1 MENQGKRLLLAVSLA
16 LGVMLLWNMFLSPKK
31 EDKPKDPVAATGS
44 GTGTL
49 VVPSSSVGV
58 STAPVAAAADT
69 PVTRGEEQTI
79 TLSFPNRFAATF
91 SSWTG
96 GLVSWKLADKRYSRD
111 QTHGE
116 LMASFTEKGV
126 DGKEVVRL
134 IPNTGA
140 FNINF
145 ASSAYVVPAT
155 AEWTGTKVS
164 DTEVVYTTKTSNLE
178 IEKKFTLIPDT
189 YLVRMVVTAKVNV
202 PAGQLVDQRLAVSVF
217 AFQDPTKIKDGA
229 SQQLPRAWA
238 SSTLRGGTMYHT
250 PLASLVKAPRR
261 EGGVE
266 PDGKSSTIT
275 WTGFEHPYLLAAY
288 APRNETAQPIEKR
301 SFFVPG
307 APGVAAAQGLMRTD
321 ILFPKQTIKAGDA
334 PMTQEIVA
342 YLGPK
347 SYHTLEAA
355 DDAAGYSTGFKKT
368 IDLGWFS
375 FIGKPLLWLLLK
387 FYAFFGNWGIAIIL
401 LTFLVKAA
409 TLYWTTKSMRS
420 MKAMAALAPQMKLLQ
435 TKYKGDNQRLQ
446 AESMALYK
454 THGVSPIAGCLPIF
468 LQMPIWL
475 ALYRMLSSAGEL
487 YQQPFIGGWIDD
499 LTSTDPFHILPFILV
514 GTMFLQARL
523 TPVTGDS
530 RQQKFIQYGMPLMFG
545 VMSFFF
551 PAGLT
556 LYIFTNTVLSAL
568 HSIYMNKFDKKSL
581 AMTAK
586 IKESVEASIAKV
598 TAGDKKAG
606 GSKNGAP
613 AKAAVKP
620 VIDVESV
627 EAAGDDED
635 ESDAPAATAGS
646 ANPARPRNKRKKR
659 RR

>member
-31 EDKPKDPVAATGS
+31 EDKPKDAPVATGS
-44 GTGTL
+44 GAL
-49 VVPSSSVGV
+49 VVPSSTVGV
-58 STAPVAAAADT
+58 TTAAAPAAAPDVPT
-69 PVTRGEEQTI
+69 PSAVRGDEQKI
-79 TLSFPNRFAATF
+79 TLSFPNRFDATF

-96 GLVSWKLADKRYSRD
+96 GLASWKLADHRYDRD
-111 QTHGE
+111 QTKGE
-116 LMASFTEKGV
+116 FL
-126 DGKEVVRL
+126 
-134 IPNTGA
+134 PNAPMTGA
-140 FNINF
+140 FQVNF
-145 ASSAYVVPAT
+145 ASSTYVVPAS
-155 AEWTGTKVS
+155 AEWTGTKLS
-164 DTEVVYTTKTSNLE
+164 DTEVVYTTKTANLE
-178 IEKKFTLIPDT
+178 IEKKFTIMPET
-189 YLVRMVVTAKVNV
+189 YLVRMVVTAKVIV

-217 AFQDPTKIKDGA
+217 AFQDPAKVEEGA
-229 SQQLPRAWA
+229 SQQLPRSWQ
-238 SSTLRGGTMYHT
+238 SSTLRADTMYHT
-250 PLASLVKAPRR
+250 PIDSLSKAPRQ
-261 EGGVE
+261 EIN
-266 PDGKSSTIT
+266 IT

-288 APRNETAQPIEKR
+288 APRPDATQAIEKR
-301 SFFVPG
+301 SYFVSVEPK
-307 APGVAAAQGLMRTD
+307 GLMRTD
-321 ILFPKQTIKAGDA
+321 ILFPKQTLKAGDA
-334 PMTQEIVA
+334 PMTQEVVA

-355 DDAAGYSTGFKKT
+355 DEAAGYSTGFKKT

-435 TKYKGDNQRLQ
+435 AKYKGDNQRLQ

-586 IKESVEASIAKV
+586 IKESVDASIAKEA
-598 TAGDKKAG
+598 AGDKKPG

-613 AKAAVKP
+613 TKAAAPAKAKP
-620 VIDVESV
+620 VIDAESV
-627 EAAGDDED
+627 EQDREDED
-635 ESDAPAATAGS
+635 ESEAPAETAGA

>member
-189 YLVRMVVTAKVNV
+189 YLVRMVVTAKVTV

-217 AFQDPTKIKDGA
+217 AFQDPAKIKEGA
-229 SQQLPRAWA
+229 SQQLPRSWQ
-238 SSTLRGGTMYHT
+238 SSTLRGETIYHT
-250 PLASLVKAPRR
+250 PVTSLIEAPRQ
-261 EGGVE
+261 EVN
-266 PDGKSSTIT
+266 II

-288 APRNETAQPIEKR
+288 APRPDPTQQIEKR
-301 SFFVPG
+301 TFFV
-307 APGVAAAQGLMRTD
+307 GVEPKGLMRTD
-321 ILFPKQTIKAGDA
+321 ILFPKQTLKAGDA
-334 PMTQEIVA
+334 PMTQEVVEVEPLRLIHEHNDQGPMES
-342 YLGPK
+342 YLRFEPDG
-347 SYHTLEAA
+347 EATRLVYDA
-355 DDAAGYSTGFKKT
+355 DWERPGKVPGFIKE
-368 IDLGWFS
+368 
-375 FIGKPLLWLLLK
+375 
-387 FYAFFGNWGIAIIL
+387 
-401 LTFLVKAA
+401 LVNKAWA
-409 TLYWTTKSMRS
+409 ERHMRQVLADF
-420 MKAMAALAPQMKLLQ
+420 KALA
-435 TKYKGDNQRLQ
+435 
-446 AESMALYK
+446 E
-454 THGVSPIAGCLPIF
+454 
-468 LQMPIWL
+468 
-475 ALYRMLSSAGEL
+475 
-487 YQQPFIGGWIDD
+487 
-499 LTSTDPFHILPFILV
+499 
-514 GTMFLQARL
+514 
-523 TPVTGDS
+523 
-530 RQQKFIQYGMPLMFG
+530 
-545 VMSFFF
+545 
-551 PAGLT
+551 
-556 LYIFTNTVLSAL
+556 
-568 HSIYMNKFDKKSL
+568 
-581 AMTAK
+581 
-586 IKESVEASIAKV
+586 AKV
-598 TAGDKKAG
+598 
-606 GSKNGAP
+606 P
-613 AKAAVKP
+613 AHA
-620 VIDVESV
+620 
-627 EAAGDDED
+627 
-635 ESDAPAATAGS
+635 
-646 ANPARPRNKRKKR
+646 
-659 RR
+659 